1 MNNKVKAYPLA
12 SAEQE
17 AQPLDVSMYE
27 NLAFSEL
34 ALLPQEEQDRLYKLR
49 QQRVIEAPTL
59 YEWDIRVATIYGFY
73 GLAWLGILSPC
84 IAVAALGAYLWTS
97 DRGLAVGLIIMAFA
111 LTLFTRYLWLA
122 DKQYHYR
129 LTTEGLVTT
138 EHDAIPDAAYAV
150 VRGIAWFGIVVC
162 VVSVALLGPAALVGA
177 GGFALMGFF
186 FTDFKNEEISIT
198 SVLNT
203 WQVHVMKVTRK
214 RPFISCESGTPLQFD
229 DSNCRMYCHPEDL
242 HKIMSLLIN
251 QLAGVEIR
259 QFKSERLIAGTH
271 FASLDSGEPAQLSDF
286 ESENK

>member
-27 NLAFSEL
+27 NLTYNEFQ
-34 ALLPQEEQDRLYKLR
+34 ALPKEEQHRISKWKR
-49 QQRVIEAPTL
+49 QRVIEAPTL

-73 GLAWLGILSPC
+73 GLVWLGILSPC

-97 DRGLAVGLIIMAFA
+97 DRGLAVGLMIMAFA

-177 GGFALMGFF
+177 GGFALMAFF
-186 FTDFKNEEISIT
+186 FTDFKNEETT
-198 SVLNT
+198 STTDIKPGYPHLIKLS
-203 WQVHVMKVTRK
+203 HK
-214 RPFISCESGTPLQFD
+214 RPYIDCEAEKFYFGFYSNVSC
-229 DSNCRMYCHPEDL
+229 YCHPEDM
-242 HKIMSLLIN
+242 HKILSLLME
-251 QLAGVEIR
+251 Q
-259 QFKSERLIAGTH
+259 
-271 FASLDSGEPAQLSDF
+271 
-286 ESENK
+286 

>member
-17 AQPLDVSMYE
+17 AQLLDVSIYE
-27 NLAFSEL
+27 NLTYSEFQ
-34 ALLPQEEQDRLYKLR
+34 ALPQDEQSQLLKLR

-73 GLAWLGILSPC
+73 GLVWLGILSPC

-177 GGFALMGFF
+177 GGFALMAFF
-186 FTDFKNEEISIT
+186 FTDFKNEETT
-198 SVLNT
+198 STTDIKPGYPHLIKLS
-203 WQVHVMKVTRK
+203 HK
-214 RPFISCESGTPLQFD
+214 RPYVDCEAEKFYFGFYSNVSC
-229 DSNCRMYCHPEDL
+229 YCHSEDM
-242 HKIMSLLIN
+242 HKIISLLME
-251 QLAGVEIR
+251 QLPGSELIL
-259 QFKSERLIAGTH
+259 FKNDLAVRNSDMLCR
-271 FASLDSGEPAQLSDF
+271 DGELVQLSDF
-286 ESENK
+286 ESKNK

>member
-1 MNNKVKAYPLA
+1 MNNKVKANPLA

-17 AQPLDVSMYE
+17 AQLLDVSMYE
-27 NLAFSEL
+27 NLTYNEFQ
-34 ALLPQEEQDRLYKLR
+34 ALPKEEQHRISKWKR
-49 QQRVIEAPTL
+49 QRVIEAPTL

-73 GLAWLGILSPC
+73 GLVWLGILSPC

-177 GGFALMGFF
+177 GGFALMAFF
-186 FTDFKNEEISIT
+186 FTDFKNEETT
-198 SVLNT
+198 SMTAIKPSYPHLI
-203 WQVHVMKVTRK
+203 KVSHK
-214 RPFISCESGTPLQFD
+214 RPYIDCEAEKFYFGFYSNVSC
-229 DSNCRMYCHPEDL
+229 YCHSEDM
-242 HKIMSLLIN
+242 HKILSLLMELLPESELILFKN
-251 QLAGVEIR
+251 DLAVR
-259 QFKSERLIAGTH
+259 NSDMLSR
-271 FASLDSGEPAQLSDF
+271 DGELVQLSDF
-286 ESENK
+286 ESKNK